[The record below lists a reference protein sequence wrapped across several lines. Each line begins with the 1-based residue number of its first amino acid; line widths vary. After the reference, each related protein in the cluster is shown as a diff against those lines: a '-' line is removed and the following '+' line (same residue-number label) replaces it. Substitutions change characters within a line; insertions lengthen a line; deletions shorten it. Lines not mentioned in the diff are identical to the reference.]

1 MNELIAKRISQLNRF
16 QSRYIYSRLNT
27 IGLTDQ
33 QHIFLLEIDENPG
46 ISYGELAKIVYAD
59 KTSTTK
65 MIDRLMQKN
74 LIFLLTS
81 ETDKR
86 RKELYLTYKGVQ
98 MLSDVK
104 VILQEATMI
113 YINNMNDDEA
123 RVSEILLNRM
133 LESTKKLDNEDKINK
148 S

>member
-16 QSRYIYSRLNT
+16 QSRYIYSRLHA

-33 QHIFLLEIDENPG
+33 QHIFMLEIDENPG

-98 MLSDVK
+98 ILSDVK
-104 VILQEATMI
+104 DILQKATQI

-123 RVSEILLNRM
+123 RVTEILLNRM
-133 LESTKKLDNEDKINK
+133 LESTKKLNNEDQD
-148 S
+148 

>member
-16 QSRYIYSRLNT
+16 QSRYIYSSLNT

-98 MLSDVK
+98 MLSDIK
-104 VILQEATMI
+104 DILQKATMI

-123 RVSEILLNRM
+123 RVTEILLNRM
-133 LESTKKLDNEDKINK
+133 LESTKNSKNI
-148 S
+148 